1 MFYFDSVKVVIF
13 DDIHKFFGLF
23 KLKKCSTKY

>member
-13 DDIHKFFGLF
+13 DDIRKFFGLF
-23 KLKKCSTKY
+23 ILKKCSTKN